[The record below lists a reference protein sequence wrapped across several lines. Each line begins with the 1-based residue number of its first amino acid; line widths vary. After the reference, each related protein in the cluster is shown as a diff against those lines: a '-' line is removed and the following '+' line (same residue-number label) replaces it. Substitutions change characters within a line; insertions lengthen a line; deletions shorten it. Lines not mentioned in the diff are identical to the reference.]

1 MKIFS
6 SKSRMT
12 TLILLLVGNMA
23 SVVTGQVAVSL
34 TEVGAEAATSQRCYH
49 ITLTNQGP
57 KAIALAGQNYR
68 LYYDSETA
76 MLAEKSVK
84 SMLPQQYTPMKLVQH
99 HFDADASGFGV
110 LPYDAHLGFINLATD
125 LNLDAARALSLP
137 VGQDIAVAEMC
148 FDVAEGVTPQFTWAQ
163 DNLTH
168 TYATAFV
175 ELALMDD
182 KGMSIKGAVNAYK
195 VVTES
200 TSNVQEASVFTTKY
214 FPNPFTDRLTVSF
227 NAPLTDNA
235 KVKISNVF
243 GVVLQTITVTKGATE
258 MIISGNQLPEG
269 ALLID
274 VETQEGKHS
283 VMKAIKLK

>member
-1 MKIFS
+1 MKFISF
-6 SKSRMT
+6 KSGIA
-12 TLILLLVGNMA
+12 TLMLLLICCMA
-23 SVVTGQVAVSL
+23 SVVMGQVAVSL
-34 TEVGAEAATSQRCYH
+34 IEVGAEAASAQRCYH
-49 ITLTNQGP
+49 ITLTNQGS

-76 MLAEKSVK
+76 MLAEKSVQ

-125 LNLDAARALSLP
+125 LNLDAARALTLP
-137 VGQDIAVAEMC
+137 VGKDVAVAAMC
-148 FDVAEGVTPQFTWAQ
+148 FDVAEGVTPQITWAQ

-182 KGMSIKGAVNAYK
+182 KGMTTKGAISTYK
-195 VVTES
+195 VVTER

-214 FPNPFTDRLTVSF
+214 FPNPFTDRLTVTF
-227 NAPLTDNA
+227 NQPLSQEA
-235 KVKISNVF
+235 KVEISNVF
-243 GVVLQTITVTKGATE
+243 GAVLRTMPLAIGATE
-258 MIISGNQLPEG
+258 LFIDGQTLPEG
-269 ALLID
+269 ALLIEIKTPD
-274 VETQEGKHS
+274 GSSS
-283 VMKAIKLK
+283 VMKAIKIK

>member
-12 TLILLLVGNMA
+12 TLMLLLVGCVA

-34 TEVGAEAATSQRCYH
+34 TEVGAEAATAQRCYH

-84 SMLPQQYTPMKLVQH
+84 SKLPQQYTPMKLVQH

-125 LNLDAARALSLP
+125 LNLDAARALTLP
-137 VGQDIAVAEMC
+137 VGQDVVVAAMC
-148 FDVAEGVTPQFTWAQ
+148 FDVAEGVTPQITWAQ

-182 KGMSIKGAVNAYK
+182 KGMTTKGAISTYK
-195 VVTES
+195 VVTDR

-214 FPNPFTDRLTVSF
+214 FPNPFTDRLTVTF
-227 NAPLTDNA
+227 NEPLAQDAT
-235 KVKISNVF
+235 VEISNVF
-243 GVVLQTITVTKGATE
+243 GAVLRTMPVAQGATE
-258 MIISGNQLPEG
+258 LLIDGQTLPEG
-269 ALLID
+269 ALLI
-274 VETQEGKHS
+274 EIKTQEGQTS